1 LLFVFG
7 SQNLNE
13 VKTEKEHLMERE
25 HIEQFGR
32 VTIDREQMASLF
44 RERREVFGLT
54 IRELA
59 AKAGVGATTVH
70 SLEQG
75 NSGVN
80 LETFLRV
87 LAALELLPQHVLKI
101 DETDIAPPPTERE
114 ALVARLLREGDHA
127 ALLRLLAEQLDSKKD
142 SS

>member
-1 LLFVFG
+1 
-7 SQNLNE
+7 
-13 VKTEKEHLMERE
+13 
-25 HIEQFGR
+25 
-32 VTIDREQMASLF
+32 MARLF
-44 RERREVFGLT
+44 RERREAFSLT
-54 IRELA
+54 IRQLA

-101 DETDIAPPPTERE
+101 DEMDIPPPPTEQE
-114 ALVARLLREGDHA
+114 ALVARLMREGDHA
-127 ALLRLLAEQLDSKKD
+127 GLLRHLAAHIEGSTGKN
-142 SS
+142 

>member
-1 LLFVFG
+1 MDR
-7 SQNLNE
+7 E
-13 VKTEKEHLMERE
+13 RIEH
-25 HIEQFGR
+25 FGR
-32 VTIDREQMASLF
+32 VTIDREQMARLF
-44 RERREVFGLT
+44 RERRDAFGLT

-87 LAALELLPQHVLKI
+87 LAALELLPHHVLII
-101 DETDIAPPPTERE
+101 DDIDNPPPPTEHE
-114 ALVARLLREGDHA
+114 ARVARLLREGDHA
-127 ALLRLLAEQLDSKKD
+127 GLLRILANQLEGEDQHG
-142 SS
+142 